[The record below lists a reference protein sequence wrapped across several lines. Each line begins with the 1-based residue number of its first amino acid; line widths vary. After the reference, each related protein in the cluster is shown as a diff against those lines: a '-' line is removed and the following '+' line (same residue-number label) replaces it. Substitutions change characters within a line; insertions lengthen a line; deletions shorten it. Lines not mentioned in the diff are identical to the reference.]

1 MFDNVTYLGDIGL
14 GNISLLVIVIILVIS
29 KVGSNSIKSLLD
41 SITVLGDRCSS
52 LFISF
57 FSA

>member
-1 MFDNVTYLGDIGL
+1 MTYLGDIGL

-41 SITVLGDRCSS
+41 SITVLGNRCSS
-52 LFISF
+52 LVVSYFP
-57 FSA
+57 A

>member
-1 MFDNVTYLGDIGL
+1 MTYLGDIGL